1 MAFQILRLENV
12 SCSPPPLLL
21 HTQALWELGKCPLI
35 KNDSCKLE
43 KVPIIAVECCKVSTE
58 QCANIEIF

>member
-1 MAFQILRLENV
+1 MCHV
-12 SCSPPPLLL
+12 PPPLLL

-43 KVPIIAVECCKVSTE
+43 KVPVIAVECCKVSTE